1 MSRYDPK
8 FKKGDAVQVVS
19 KKSKYRTFFGVFEGY
34 TNGSNDHMC
43 KVKIGNDVIYLM
55 ENSIKLI
62 TEKNIADL
70 HYAEACKSIEEKN
83 MQHERH
89 IDVKYEGK
97 HIRIGVHKLNGNTYM
112 QQVGKDDIS
121 NLWFRFE
128 PEYYLDYEEYIKEYC
143 NYLKEEAT
151 YPNLGYNRILDGDTL
166 EHYIALFNAD
176 EVYINHQCV
185 YSNKCDVSYTKEKYI
200 NDMMTHMIPNKYYP
214 FINNVNI
221 SIDDTT
227 KDVTIHFAVTL
238 RYEEL

>member
-1 MSRYDPK
+1 MSRYNPK
-8 FKKGDAVQVVS
+8 FEIGDVVQVVS
-19 KKSKYRTFFGVFEGY
+19 KKSKHNGMFGIFKGY
-34 TNGSNDHMC
+34 ANGLNDNIC
-43 KVKIGNDVIYLM
+43 RVEIGYDIIFLM
-55 ENSIKLI
+55 ETSIKLI

-70 HYAEACKSIEEKN
+70 HYAETHKSIEEET
-83 MQHERH
+83 MQPERN
-89 IDVKYEGK
+89 IEVKYEGK
-97 HIRIGVHKLNGNTYM
+97 NIRIGVHKVNGNTYM
-112 QQVGKDDIS
+112 QTVDAAT

-143 NYLKEEAT
+143 DYLKEEAT

-185 YSNKCDVSYTKEKYI
+185 YSTKCDVTYTKEKYI
-200 NDMMTHMIPNKYYP
+200 EDMTTHMIPNKYYP

-227 KDVTIHFAVTL
+227 KGVTIHFTVTL